1 MRLLLDNLPLIRD
14 QILLQALDHSL
25 GMLDL
30 LGRCSLELLKVL
42 LIVLYVVKH
51 EEVILLEGLEDLQ
64 EVLLREGQRLLGLMC
79 ETVLVR
85 VLVLGDEETGI
96 N

>member
-14 QILLQALDHSL
+14 QILLQALDHAL

-30 LGRCSLELLKVL
+30 LGRASLELLKVL
-42 LIVLYVVKH
+42 LIVLNVVKH

-64 EVLLREGQRLLGLMC
+64 EVLLREG
-79 ETVLVR
+79 
-85 VLVLGDEETGI
+85 
-96 N
+96 